1 MSEQSFKPGIYF
13 IQESN
18 GEIVI
23 QRLEIETSNEW
34 PDEPVWMRFGME
46 DEEREP
52 DGKILSGP
60 FTAAQLSAFPLLLEA
75 AKAMRDRIDQLER
88 CVGQVTR
95 KGGDWECW
103 SGHKATDA
111 ALALALAEPPTAADY
126 SLGDEHGAEGVRP

>member
-23 QRLEIETSNEW
+23 QRLGIETSNEW

-75 AKAMRDRIDQLER
+75 AETTVEALLPDESYSAELMRRAYRQ
-88 CVGQVTR
+88 TR
-95 KGGDWECW
+95 
-103 SGHKATDA
+103 A
-111 ALALALAEPPTAADY
+111 AVAA
-126 SLGDEHGAEGVRP
+126 AK